1 MVPLGRKRNVL
12 RRLLLSLALVSCC
25 HGLLERRLLWV
36 QVPGDSVCPTGLS
49 NCKVPISE
57 SWRLHDLS
65 GLLGETQRYKVHV
78 RNVTNLDGFS
88 KPWPTERK
96 AEKGMKFFYFS
107 SVGKKFLWTPPRE
120 Q

>member
-36 QVPGDSVCPTGLS
+36 QVPGDSACPTGLS

-88 KPWPTERK
+88 KPWPTERTL
-96 AEKGMKFFYFS
+96 FFRFES
-107 SVGKKFLWTPPRE
+107 W
-120 Q
+120 